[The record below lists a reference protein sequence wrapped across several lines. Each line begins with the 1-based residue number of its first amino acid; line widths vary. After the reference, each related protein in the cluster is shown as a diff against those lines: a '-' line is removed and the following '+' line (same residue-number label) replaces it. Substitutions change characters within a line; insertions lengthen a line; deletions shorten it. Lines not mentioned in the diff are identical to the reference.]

1 MSPLAR
7 LLRGSVFGY
16 RYLLSPV
23 LPAACRYAPS
33 CSAYALEALGRHG
46 ALVGSWL
53 AVRRLCRCHP
63 WGGAGFDPVPDRRK
77 RTGAPG
83 DFAVVQHAARQ
94 EKMSA
99 SMSGSAN
106 AGK

>member
-1 MSPLAR
+1 MD
-7 LLRGSVFGY
+7 V
-16 RYLLSPV
+16 
-23 LPAACRYAPS
+23 
-33 CSAYALEALGRHG
+33 
-46 ALVGSWL
+46 
-53 AVRRLCRCHP
+53 
-63 WGGAGFDPVPDRRK
+63 
-77 RTGAPG
+77 PG